1 MGKNIIHY
9 RHVDHKKMKEIEIKI
24 LKDENLNLKK
34 ELKDINERYLKIRKD
49 LEA

>member
-1 MGKNIIHY
+1 
-9 RHVDHKKMKEIEIKI
+9 MKEIEIKI

-34 ELKDINERYLKIRKD
+34 ELKDKNERYLKIKKD